1 MSSLKVALS
10 DIGTGGLMRSGLA
23 AVIDMIGGNEKAI
36 VGIIERKDKNPVETY
51 RQVLQDEGLEPFWQ
65 TFSSSLLSKIAKVVT
80 PSVPEQLVII
90 PGKIIGSIWHWLI
103 TSHQSMNSEALNG
116 NYNGNKEQRKDADTY
131 EGFYSA
137 FVEGPSNYIFKIL
150 GLGDK
155 EDPNAKP
162 SFLRYAI
169 SQFGVFGLASYALRD
184 SEENLPGVNISSE
197 EGFGKSLLKGV
208 GYTLVDQITYTASQT
223 MRFYIDFKKEFEKE
237 GNALAKAFANVLN
250 ERFFPGRI
258 LSGLSSSLATY
269 LLGDYIPKV
278 TAAELGEL
286 PLKLLNRLA
295 NVHKRRATKYLINK
309 ETHEYVLKDENPVKN
324 YRFSDSSSF
333 NSFLNACDSIIQP
346 CRDYSIK
353 LISKLFNVPL
363 KELQDSL
370 TIDLSKKVPAANQPQ
385 KTVPIV
391 SVGVA

>member
-137 FVEGPSNYIFKIL
+137 FVEGPSNY
-150 GLGDK
+150 
-155 EDPNAKP
+155 
-162 SFLRYAI
+162 
-169 SQFGVFGLASYALRD
+169 
-184 SEENLPGVNISSE
+184 
-197 EGFGKSLLKGV
+197 
-208 GYTLVDQITYTASQT
+208 
-223 MRFYIDFKKEFEKE
+223 
-237 GNALAKAFANVLN
+237 
-250 ERFFPGRI
+250 
-258 LSGLSSSLATY
+258 
-269 LLGDYIPKV
+269 
-278 TAAELGEL
+278 
-286 PLKLLNRLA
+286 
-295 NVHKRRATKYLINK
+295 
-309 ETHEYVLKDENPVKN
+309 
-324 YRFSDSSSF
+324 
-333 NSFLNACDSIIQP
+333 
-346 CRDYSIK
+346 
-353 LISKLFNVPL
+353 
-363 KELQDSL
+363 
-370 TIDLSKKVPAANQPQ
+370 
-385 KTVPIV
+385 
-391 SVGVA
+391 